1 MENRDTTKQQLIS
14 NQHSS
19 VMGRP
24 RRITEGDT
32 YYLIELF
39 KKGYTVTIACRK
51 AGIPSSTYYDEFA
64 SNEDFSDKVT
74 AAQEIMTVQATRIIK
89 GALSRGDL
97 KTAMWFLDRQ
107 DRRERNAQRAKE
119 YRLVKK
125 LTVTKSYKET
135 QSVELEIDTV
145 TD

>member
-1 MENRDTTKQQLIS
+1 MSGQQDQQFTVSDTSQK
-14 NQHSS
+14 
-19 VMGRP
+19 MGRP
-24 RRITEGDT
+24 RTITEGDT

-39 KKGYTVTIACRK
+39 KKGYTVSIACRK
-51 AGIPSSTYYDEFA
+51 AGIPRSTYYDELA
-64 SNEDFSDKVT
+64 RNEDFSDKVT
-74 AAQEIMTVQATRIIK
+74 AAQEIMITQATRIIK
-89 GALSRGDL
+89 NALSRGDL